1 MCEFKRPALSTAQP
15 LPIAPDIY
23 AIDGRLDHLRG
34 VALSSAYARQRESM
48 KKEFSAFLC
57 SLPGARLFFQLLLK
71 MFVDF
76 LLGKIPEGKHRSM
89 FSLARS

>member
-1 MCEFKRPALSTAQP
+1 MCGFKRPALSTAQP
-15 LPIAPDIY
+15 LSIATDIS

-34 VALSSAYARQRESM
+34 IALSSAYAKQRESL
-48 KKEFSAFLC
+48 KKEFSAFQC

-76 LLGKIPEGKHRSM
+76 LLGKIPEGNTGPCFHLPVS
-89 FSLARS
+89 